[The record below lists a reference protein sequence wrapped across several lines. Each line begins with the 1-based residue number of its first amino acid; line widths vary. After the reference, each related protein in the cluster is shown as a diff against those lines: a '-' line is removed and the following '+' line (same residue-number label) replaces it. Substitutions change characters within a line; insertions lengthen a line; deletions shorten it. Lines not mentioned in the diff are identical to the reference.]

1 MNPTLTAGG
10 RARPPAGGRGL
21 VRAIAFALAVHLLLF
36 AMLFV
41 GLKWQNRRD
50 EPVQAELWVPPSSA
64 GPKPVAPPPAPEP
77 EPKPEPKPEPEPE
90 PTPEPPV
97 AAPKPA
103 PAPVPAPTKP
113 AEINTEQVKRKE
125 AERKEAARKEAERK
139 ELARKETE
147 RKEADRK
154 EAARKEA
161 AETARAKKRQEEQA
175 RREADEKRAEER
187 RRQEEQARRDAQA
200 SEARRAEDIRRL
212 QSQAGNAGIPSD
224 AAAKGAAGGQLDA
237 GYAGRVATAIRGNT
251 TFQASRDLE
260 GNPRAIFLVQLRPDC
275 TLISVK
281 LRKSS
286 GLPAWDQAAER
297 GIERTDPFP
306 RPSGSACQPE
316 IEITRGP
323 RDER

>member
-1 MNPTLTAGG
+1 MLAAGG

-21 VRAIAFALAVHLLLF
+21 GRAIAFALAVHLLLF
-36 AMLFV
+36 ALLFV
-41 GLKWQNRRD
+41 GLKWQTRHD

-64 GPKPVAPPPAPEP
+64 GPKPVAVPPPPEP
-77 EPKPEPKPEPEPE
+77 EPKPEPKPEPQPE

-97 AAPKPA
+97 VAPKPVPT
-103 PAPVPAPTKP
+103 PAPIPVPTKP
-113 AEINTEQVKRKE
+113 AEINTEQIKRKE
-125 AERKEAARKEAERK
+125 AERKEAERAALERKEAARK
-139 ELARKETE
+139 DAARKETE
-147 RKEADRK
+147 RKEAARKETERK
-154 EAARKEA
+154 EAERKEVARKEA
-161 AETARAKKRQEEQA
+161 AQTAQAKK
-175 RREADEKRAEER
+175 
-187 RRQEEQARRDAQA
+187 RQEEQARRDAQA

-224 AAAKGAAGGQLDA
+224 TAAKGAAGGRLDA
-237 GYAGRVATAIRGNT
+237 GYAGKVATAIRSNT
-251 TFQASRDLE
+251 TFQISSDVE

-275 TLISVK
+275 SLISVK

-306 RPSGSACQPE
+306 RPSAGACQPE